1 MLHYEAFGS
10 GWAMEGGRWKV
21 GVAAAASLLTR
32 VVVRLVLLKL
42 AAPLETTVLML
53 LGGKCTE
60 LRQVGRGLG

>member
-1 MLHYEAFGS
+1 
-10 GWAMEGGRWKV
+10 MEGGRWKV